1 MVQPLLSSYI
11 TNASILQRIKGVYL
25 FWISILD
32 HIPKGRRYSMGSRI
46 ENKLLDLLEFAYFT
60 YFITEKDKKT
70 NGINKCILIL
80 DTIKFLVHTSWE
92 GKLISNKQY
101 EEIGLK
107 LKEVGRMFGGW
118 RNNLENPEKKNLT
131 QAKW

>member
-1 MVQPLLSSYI
+1 M
-11 TNASILQRIKGVYL
+11 
-25 FWISILD
+25 FWTSILD
-32 HIPKGRRYSMGSRI
+32 HMSKNPRYGIGNRI

-60 YFITEKDKKT
+60 YFITDRDKKIS
-70 NGINKCILIL
+70 GVNKCILIL

-92 GKLISNKQY
+92 GKFISHKQY

-118 RNNLENPEKKNLT
+118 LKSLENPEKKNLT
-131 QAKW
+131 QTK